1 MKAVSGRESGVPG
14 DIIVAVRAG
23 REVGLLTLQEIAEDP
38 GVLTHGLDLADGTAV
53 VFRPLVRTDTE
64 RLAHF
69 LGGLSPGSRR
79 LSTFDGYG
87 VAAARELCDAIA
99 RYDKLRL
106 VLEVVTSS
114 RIVGLLE
121 LSLALTPADIARYG
135 EAGVLLD
142 ELTDCRFG
150 PTLADDHQ
158 GRGVGTLAFPLVVE
172 AVRTLGRSRVILW
185 GGVLADNARAIGYYE
200 KNGFRSF
207 GSFVGADGSR
217 SLDMMLDLR
226 EAPDRAPDAAG
237 PQVWHRGP

>member
-1 MKAVSGRESGVPG
+1 M
-14 DIIVAVRAG
+14 
-23 REVGLLTLQEIAEDP
+23 LTLRDIAEDP
-38 GVLTHGLDLADGTAV
+38 GVLTRRLEPSDGTAV
-53 VFRPLVRTDTE
+53 VLRPLVPTDAE

-69 LGGLSPGSRR
+69 LECLSAESRR

-87 VAAARELCDAIA
+87 IAAARELCDAIA

-106 VLEVVTSS
+106 VLEDVPSS

-121 LSLALTPADIARYG
+121 LALALTPADIARYG

-158 GRGVGTLAFPLVVE
+158 GRGVGTLALPLVWE

-185 GGVLADNARAIGYYE
+185 GGVLAGNARAIRYYE

-226 EAPDRAPDAAG
+226 EAPDRAPDPPS
-237 PQVWHRGP
+237 PQA